1 MLDTMTLTKVVGS
14 LCGALLVFLLGNWVA
29 EEVYHMGGIRAK
41 KSRNHTELFFKNL
54 KVPISIKNNKNFEIK
69 IRTLAKQ
76 KWGVESEEFG
86 EHAKQGFYTEQVGE
100 YLSML
105 SDIVYKIDNEIE
117 YDLNKIDRNEIPKLR
132 RDLGIVF
139 QDFQLLS
146 DRTVNENLKF
156 VLKATGWTKKEEISK
171 RINDV
176 LASVHLE
183 NYNNK
188 MPHELSGGEKQ
199 RAAIARSLLNNPKVI
214 LADEPTG
221 SLDPKKSE
229 KIIELL
235 KEINEKG
242 TTVVIATHDYEIIK
256 KFNARIIK
264 CSEKKL
270 QEIGYHIKTSILD
283 TNKITNIPQHRERIY
298 IVGFRD
304 KEKYDKFNFDFVE
317 QEPGKICDMLEE
329 NVNDKYYYTNRF
341 KVFKEIEKGITKNIS
356 ENVLYQY
363 TCLIK

>member
-1 MLDTMTLTKVVGS
+1 MNKPIILLEGVNLYQDERLLFDNINLSINKGDFIYLVGETGSGKSS
-14 LCGALLVFLLGNWVA
+14 LV
-29 EEVYHMGGIRAK
+29 
-41 KSRNHTELFFKNL
+41 KSLYA
-54 KVPISIKNNKNFEIK
+54 EIK
-69 IRTLAKQ
+69 ISA
-76 KWGVESEEFG
+76 GNIFV
-86 EHAKQGFYTEQVGE
+86 A
-100 YLSML
+100 
-105 SDIVYKIDNEIE
+105 N
-117 YDLNKIDRNEIPKLR
+117 YDLNKIDRKEIPKFR

-176 LASVHLE
+176 LTSVHLE

-270 QEIGYHIKTSILD
+270 QEISIDELWA
-283 TNKITNIPQHRERIY
+283 H
-298 IVGFRD
+298 
-304 KEKYDKFNFDFVE
+304 
-317 QEPGKICDMLEE
+317 L
-329 NVNDKYYYTNRF
+329 
-341 KVFKEIEKGITKNIS
+341 
-356 ENVLYQY
+356 
-363 TCLIK
+363 

>member
-1 MLDTMTLTKVVGS
+1 MIKPIILLERVNLYQDERLLFDNINLSINKGDFIYLVGETGSGKSS
-14 LCGALLVFLLGNWVA
+14 LV
-29 EEVYHMGGIRAK
+29 
-41 KSRNHTELFFKNL
+41 KSLYA
-54 KVPISIKNNKNFEIK
+54 EIK
-69 IRTLAKQ
+69 ISA
-76 KWGVESEEFG
+76 GNIFV
-86 EHAKQGFYTEQVGE
+86 A
-100 YLSML
+100 
-105 SDIVYKIDNEIE
+105 N

-270 QEIGYHIKTSILD
+270 QEISIDEL
-283 TNKITNIPQHRERIY
+283 
-298 IVGFRD
+298 
-304 KEKYDKFNFDFVE
+304 
-317 QEPGKICDMLEE
+317 
-329 NVNDKYYYTNRF
+329 
-341 KVFKEIEKGITKNIS
+341 
-356 ENVLYQY
+356 
-363 TCLIK
+363 

>member
-1 MLDTMTLTKVVGS
+1 MNKPIILLEGVNLYQDERLLFDNINLSINKGDFIYLVGETGSGKSS
-14 LCGALLVFLLGNWVA
+14 LV
-29 EEVYHMGGIRAK
+29 
-41 KSRNHTELFFKNL
+41 KSLYA
-54 KVPISIKNNKNFEIK
+54 EIK
-69 IRTLAKQ
+69 ISA
-76 KWGVESEEFG
+76 GNIFV
-86 EHAKQGFYTEQVGE
+86 A
-100 YLSML
+100 
-105 SDIVYKIDNEIE
+105 N

-256 KFNARIIK
+256 KINARIIK
-264 CSEKKL
+264 CSEKK
-270 QEIGYHIKTSILD
+270 
-283 TNKITNIPQHRERIY
+283 
-298 IVGFRD
+298 
-304 KEKYDKFNFDFVE
+304 
-317 QEPGKICDMLEE
+317 
-329 NVNDKYYYTNRF
+329 
-341 KVFKEIEKGITKNIS
+341 
-356 ENVLYQY
+356 
-363 TCLIK
+363 

>member
-1 MLDTMTLTKVVGS
+1 MGKFTNTFQKMNKPIILLEGVNLYQDERLLFDNINLSINKGDFIYLVGETGSGKSS
-14 LCGALLVFLLGNWVA
+14 LV
-29 EEVYHMGGIRAK
+29 
-41 KSRNHTELFFKNL
+41 KSLYA
-54 KVPISIKNNKNFEIK
+54 EIK
-69 IRTLAKQ
+69 ISA
-76 KWGVESEEFG
+76 GNIFV
-86 EHAKQGFYTEQVGE
+86 A
-100 YLSML
+100 
-105 SDIVYKIDNEIE
+105 N

-176 LASVHLE
+176 LTSVHLE

-270 QEIGYHIKTSILD
+270 QEISIDEL
-283 TNKITNIPQHRERIY
+283 
-298 IVGFRD
+298 
-304 KEKYDKFNFDFVE
+304 
-317 QEPGKICDMLEE
+317 
-329 NVNDKYYYTNRF
+329 
-341 KVFKEIEKGITKNIS
+341 
-356 ENVLYQY
+356 
-363 TCLIK
+363 

>member
-1 MLDTMTLTKVVGS
+1 MNKPIILLEGINLYQDERLLFDNINLSINKGDFIYLVGETGSGKSS
-14 LCGALLVFLLGNWVA
+14 LV
-29 EEVYHMGGIRAK
+29 
-41 KSRNHTELFFKNL
+41 KSLYA
-54 KVPISIKNNKNFEIK
+54 EIK
-69 IRTLAKQ
+69 ISA
-76 KWGVESEEFG
+76 GNIFV
-86 EHAKQGFYTEQVGE
+86 A
-100 YLSML
+100 
-105 SDIVYKIDNEIE
+105 N

-156 VLKATGWTKKEEISK
+156 VLKATGWTKKEDMSK

-264 CSEKKL
+264 CSEKKIR
-270 QEIGYHIKTSILD
+270 EISIDEL
-283 TNKITNIPQHRERIY
+283 
-298 IVGFRD
+298 
-304 KEKYDKFNFDFVE
+304 
-317 QEPGKICDMLEE
+317 
-329 NVNDKYYYTNRF
+329 
-341 KVFKEIEKGITKNIS
+341 
-356 ENVLYQY
+356 
-363 TCLIK
+363 

>member
-1 MLDTMTLTKVVGS
+1 MNKPIILLEGVNLYQDESLLFDNINLSINKGDFIYLVGETGSGKSS
-14 LCGALLVFLLGNWVA
+14 LV
-29 EEVYHMGGIRAK
+29 
-41 KSRNHTELFFKNL
+41 KSLYA
-54 KVPISIKNNKNFEIK
+54 EIK
-69 IRTLAKQ
+69 ISA
-76 KWGVESEEFG
+76 GNIFV
-86 EHAKQGFYTEQVGE
+86 ANY
-100 YLSML
+100 
-105 SDIVYKIDNEIE
+105 N
-117 YDLNKIDRNEIPKLR
+117 LNKIDRNEIPKLR

-146 DRTVNENLKF
+146 DRTINENLKF

-199 RAAIARSLLNNPKVI
+199 RASIARSLLNNPKVI

-270 QEIGYHIKTSILD
+270 QEISIDEL
-283 TNKITNIPQHRERIY
+283 
-298 IVGFRD
+298 
-304 KEKYDKFNFDFVE
+304 
-317 QEPGKICDMLEE
+317 
-329 NVNDKYYYTNRF
+329 
-341 KVFKEIEKGITKNIS
+341 
-356 ENVLYQY
+356 
-363 TCLIK
+363 

>member
-1 MLDTMTLTKVVGS
+1 MEKFTNTFQKMNKPIILLEGVNLYQDERLLFDNINLSINKGDFIYLVGETGSGKSS
-14 LCGALLVFLLGNWVA
+14 LV
-29 EEVYHMGGIRAK
+29 
-41 KSRNHTELFFKNL
+41 KSLYA
-54 KVPISIKNNKNFEIK
+54 EIK
-69 IRTLAKQ
+69 ISA
-76 KWGVESEEFG
+76 GNIFV
-86 EHAKQGFYTEQVGE
+86 A
-100 YLSML
+100 
-105 SDIVYKIDNEIE
+105 N

-270 QEIGYHIKTSILD
+270 QEISIDEL
-283 TNKITNIPQHRERIY
+283 
-298 IVGFRD
+298 
-304 KEKYDKFNFDFVE
+304 
-317 QEPGKICDMLEE
+317 
-329 NVNDKYYYTNRF
+329 
-341 KVFKEIEKGITKNIS
+341 
-356 ENVLYQY
+356 
-363 TCLIK
+363 

>member
-1 MLDTMTLTKVVGS
+1 MEKFTNTFQKMNKPIILLEGVNLYQDERLLFDNINLSINKGDFIYLVGETGSGKSS
-14 LCGALLVFLLGNWVA
+14 LV
-29 EEVYHMGGIRAK
+29 
-41 KSRNHTELFFKNL
+41 KSLYA
-54 KVPISIKNNKNFEIK
+54 EIK
-69 IRTLAKQ
+69 ISA
-76 KWGVESEEFG
+76 GNIFV
-86 EHAKQGFYTEQVGE
+86 A
-100 YLSML
+100 
-105 SDIVYKIDNEIE
+105 N

-146 DRTVNENLKF
+146 DRNINENLKF

-270 QEIGYHIKTSILD
+270 QEISIDEL
-283 TNKITNIPQHRERIY
+283 
-298 IVGFRD
+298 
-304 KEKYDKFNFDFVE
+304 
-317 QEPGKICDMLEE
+317 
-329 NVNDKYYYTNRF
+329 
-341 KVFKEIEKGITKNIS
+341 
-356 ENVLYQY
+356 
-363 TCLIK
+363 

>member
-1 MLDTMTLTKVVGS
+1 MEKFTNTFQKMNKPIILLEGVNLYQDERLLFDNINLSINKGDFIYLVGETGSGKSS
-14 LCGALLVFLLGNWVA
+14 LV
-29 EEVYHMGGIRAK
+29 
-41 KSRNHTELFFKNL
+41 KSLYA
-54 KVPISIKNNKNFEIK
+54 EIK
-69 IRTLAKQ
+69 ISA
-76 KWGVESEEFG
+76 GNIFV
-86 EHAKQGFYTEQVGE
+86 A
-100 YLSML
+100 
-105 SDIVYKIDNEIE
+105 N

-270 QEIGYHIKTSILD
+270 QEISIDELWA
-283 TNKITNIPQHRERIY
+283 H
-298 IVGFRD
+298 
-304 KEKYDKFNFDFVE
+304 
-317 QEPGKICDMLEE
+317 L
-329 NVNDKYYYTNRF
+329 
-341 KVFKEIEKGITKNIS
+341 
-356 ENVLYQY
+356 
-363 TCLIK
+363 

>member
-1 MLDTMTLTKVVGS
+1 MEKFTNTFQKMNKPIILLEGVNLYQDERLLFDNINLSINKGDFIYIVGETGSGKSS
-14 LCGALLVFLLGNWVA
+14 LV
-29 EEVYHMGGIRAK
+29 
-41 KSRNHTELFFKNL
+41 KSLYA
-54 KVPISIKNNKNFEIK
+54 EIK
-69 IRTLAKQ
+69 ISA
-76 KWGVESEEFG
+76 GNIFV
-86 EHAKQGFYTEQVGE
+86 ANY
-100 YLSML
+100 
-105 SDIVYKIDNEIE
+105 N
-117 YDLNKIDRNEIPKLR
+117 LNKIDRNEIPKLR

-156 VLKATGWTKKEEISK
+156 ILKATGWTKKEEISK

-270 QEIGYHIKTSILD
+270 QEISIDEL
-283 TNKITNIPQHRERIY
+283 
-298 IVGFRD
+298 
-304 KEKYDKFNFDFVE
+304 
-317 QEPGKICDMLEE
+317 
-329 NVNDKYYYTNRF
+329 
-341 KVFKEIEKGITKNIS
+341 
-356 ENVLYQY
+356 
-363 TCLIK
+363 

>member
-1 MLDTMTLTKVVGS
+1 MNKPIILLEGVNLYQDERLLFDNINLSINKGDFIYLVGETGSGKSS
-14 LCGALLVFLLGNWVA
+14 LV
-29 EEVYHMGGIRAK
+29 
-41 KSRNHTELFFKNL
+41 KSLYA
-54 KVPISIKNNKNFEIK
+54 EIK
-69 IRTLAKQ
+69 ISA
-76 KWGVESEEFG
+76 GNIFV
-86 EHAKQGFYTEQVGE
+86 A
-100 YLSML
+100 
-105 SDIVYKIDNEIE
+105 N

-235 KEINEKG
+235 KEINKKG

-270 QEIGYHIKTSILD
+270 QEISIDEL
-283 TNKITNIPQHRERIY
+283 
-298 IVGFRD
+298 
-304 KEKYDKFNFDFVE
+304 
-317 QEPGKICDMLEE
+317 
-329 NVNDKYYYTNRF
+329 
-341 KVFKEIEKGITKNIS
+341 
-356 ENVLYQY
+356 
-363 TCLIK
+363 

>member
-1 MLDTMTLTKVVGS
+1 MEKFTNTFQKMNKPIILLEGVNLYQDERLLFDNINLSINKGDFIYLVGETGSGKSS
-14 LCGALLVFLLGNWVA
+14 LV
-29 EEVYHMGGIRAK
+29 
-41 KSRNHTELFFKNL
+41 KSLYA
-54 KVPISIKNNKNFEIK
+54 EIK
-69 IRTLAKQ
+69 ISA
-76 KWGVESEEFG
+76 GNIFV
-86 EHAKQGFYTEQVGE
+86 A
-100 YLSML
+100 
-105 SDIVYKIDNEIE
+105 N

-235 KEINEKG
+235 KEINVKG

-270 QEIGYHIKTSILD
+270 QEISIDEL
-283 TNKITNIPQHRERIY
+283 
-298 IVGFRD
+298 
-304 KEKYDKFNFDFVE
+304 
-317 QEPGKICDMLEE
+317 
-329 NVNDKYYYTNRF
+329 
-341 KVFKEIEKGITKNIS
+341 
-356 ENVLYQY
+356 
-363 TCLIK
+363 

>member
-1 MLDTMTLTKVVGS
+1 MEKFTNTFQKMNKPIILLEGVNLYQDERLLFDNINLSINKGDFIYLVGETGSGKSS
-14 LCGALLVFLLGNWVA
+14 LV
-29 EEVYHMGGIRAK
+29 
-41 KSRNHTELFFKNL
+41 KSLYA
-54 KVPISIKNNKNFEIK
+54 EIK
-69 IRTLAKQ
+69 ISA
-76 KWGVESEEFG
+76 GNIFV
-86 EHAKQGFYTEQVGE
+86 A
-100 YLSML
+100 
-105 SDIVYKIDNEIE
+105 N

-188 MPHELSGGEKQ
+188 KPHELSGGEKQ

-270 QEIGYHIKTSILD
+270 QEISIDEL
-283 TNKITNIPQHRERIY
+283 
-298 IVGFRD
+298 
-304 KEKYDKFNFDFVE
+304 
-317 QEPGKICDMLEE
+317 
-329 NVNDKYYYTNRF
+329 
-341 KVFKEIEKGITKNIS
+341 
-356 ENVLYQY
+356 
-363 TCLIK
+363 

>member
-1 MLDTMTLTKVVGS
+1 MKTFHLEKFTNTFQKMNKPIILLEGVNLYQDERLLFDNINLSINKGDFIYLVGETGSGKSS
-14 LCGALLVFLLGNWVA
+14 LV
-29 EEVYHMGGIRAK
+29 
-41 KSRNHTELFFKNL
+41 KSLYA
-54 KVPISIKNNKNFEIK
+54 EIK
-69 IRTLAKQ
+69 ISA
-76 KWGVESEEFG
+76 GNIFV
-86 EHAKQGFYTEQVGE
+86 A
-100 YLSML
+100 
-105 SDIVYKIDNEIE
+105 N

-270 QEIGYHIKTSILD
+270 QEISIDEL
-283 TNKITNIPQHRERIY
+283 
-298 IVGFRD
+298 
-304 KEKYDKFNFDFVE
+304 
-317 QEPGKICDMLEE
+317 
-329 NVNDKYYYTNRF
+329 
-341 KVFKEIEKGITKNIS
+341 
-356 ENVLYQY
+356 
-363 TCLIK
+363 

>member
-1 MLDTMTLTKVVGS
+1 MNKPIILLEGVNVYQDECLLFDNINLSINKGDFIYLVGETGSGKSS
-14 LCGALLVFLLGNWVA
+14 LV
-29 EEVYHMGGIRAK
+29 
-41 KSRNHTELFFKNL
+41 KSLYA
-54 KVPISIKNNKNFEIK
+54 EIK
-69 IRTLAKQ
+69 ISA
-76 KWGVESEEFG
+76 GNIFV
-86 EHAKQGFYTEQVGE
+86 A
-100 YLSML
+100 
-105 SDIVYKIDNEIE
+105 N

-146 DRTVNENLKF
+146 DRTINENLKF

-270 QEIGYHIKTSILD
+270 QEISIDEL
-283 TNKITNIPQHRERIY
+283 
-298 IVGFRD
+298 
-304 KEKYDKFNFDFVE
+304 
-317 QEPGKICDMLEE
+317 
-329 NVNDKYYYTNRF
+329 
-341 KVFKEIEKGITKNIS
+341 
-356 ENVLYQY
+356 
-363 TCLIK
+363 

>member
-1 MLDTMTLTKVVGS
+1 MEKFTNTFQKMNKPIILLEGVNLYQDERLLFDNINLSINKGDFIYLVGETGSGKSS
-14 LCGALLVFLLGNWVA
+14 LV
-29 EEVYHMGGIRAK
+29 
-41 KSRNHTELFFKNL
+41 KSLYA
-54 KVPISIKNNKNFEIK
+54 EIK
-69 IRTLAKQ
+69 ISA
-76 KWGVESEEFG
+76 GNIFV
-86 EHAKQGFYTEQVGE
+86 A
-100 YLSML
+100 
-105 SDIVYKIDNEIE
+105 N

-132 RDLGIVF
+132 RELGIVF

-146 DRTVNENLKF
+146 DRTVSENLKF

-264 CSEKKL
+264 CYEKKL
-270 QEIGYHIKTSILD
+270 QEISIDEL
-283 TNKITNIPQHRERIY
+283 
-298 IVGFRD
+298 
-304 KEKYDKFNFDFVE
+304 
-317 QEPGKICDMLEE
+317 
-329 NVNDKYYYTNRF
+329 
-341 KVFKEIEKGITKNIS
+341 
-356 ENVLYQY
+356 
-363 TCLIK
+363 

>member
-1 MLDTMTLTKVVGS
+1 MNKPIILLEGVNLYQDERLLFDNINLSINKGDFIYLVGETGSGKSS
-14 LCGALLVFLLGNWVA
+14 LV
-29 EEVYHMGGIRAK
+29 
-41 KSRNHTELFFKNL
+41 KSLYA
-54 KVPISIKNNKNFEIK
+54 EIK
-69 IRTLAKQ
+69 ISA
-76 KWGVESEEFG
+76 GNIFV
-86 EHAKQGFYTEQVGE
+86 A
-100 YLSML
+100 
-105 SDIVYKIDNEIE
+105 N
-117 YDLNKIDRNEIPKLR
+117 YDLNKIDRNKIPKLR

-156 VLKATGWTKKEEISK
+156 VLKATGWTKKEEISN

-256 KFNARIIK
+256 KYNARIIK

-270 QEIGYHIKTSILD
+270 QEISIDELWA
-283 TNKITNIPQHRERIY
+283 H
-298 IVGFRD
+298 
-304 KEKYDKFNFDFVE
+304 
-317 QEPGKICDMLEE
+317 L
-329 NVNDKYYYTNRF
+329 
-341 KVFKEIEKGITKNIS
+341 
-356 ENVLYQY
+356 
-363 TCLIK
+363 

>member
-1 MLDTMTLTKVVGS
+1 MEKFTNTFQKMNKPIILLEGVNLYQDERLLFDNINLSINKGDFIYLVGETGSGKSS
-14 LCGALLVFLLGNWVA
+14 LV
-29 EEVYHMGGIRAK
+29 
-41 KSRNHTELFFKNL
+41 KSLYA
-54 KVPISIKNNKNFEIK
+54 EIK
-69 IRTLAKQ
+69 ISA
-76 KWGVESEEFG
+76 GNIFV
-86 EHAKQGFYTEQVGE
+86 A
-100 YLSML
+100 
-105 SDIVYKIDNEIE
+105 N

-171 RINDV
+171 KINDV

-270 QEIGYHIKTSILD
+270 QEISIDEL
-283 TNKITNIPQHRERIY
+283 
-298 IVGFRD
+298 
-304 KEKYDKFNFDFVE
+304 
-317 QEPGKICDMLEE
+317 
-329 NVNDKYYYTNRF
+329 
-341 KVFKEIEKGITKNIS
+341 
-356 ENVLYQY
+356 
-363 TCLIK
+363 

>member
-1 MLDTMTLTKVVGS
+1 MNKPIILLEGVNLYQDERLLFDNINLSINKGDFIYLVGETGSGKSS
-14 LCGALLVFLLGNWVA
+14 LV
-29 EEVYHMGGIRAK
+29 
-41 KSRNHTELFFKNL
+41 KSLYA
-54 KVPISIKNNKNFEIK
+54 EIK
-69 IRTLAKQ
+69 ISA
-76 KWGVESEEFG
+76 GNIFVANF
-86 EHAKQGFYTEQVGE
+86 
-100 YLSML
+100 
-105 SDIVYKIDNEIE
+105 
-117 YDLNKIDRNEIPKLR
+117 DLNKIDRKEIPKLR

-235 KEINEKG
+235 KEINVKG

-270 QEIGYHIKTSILD
+270 QEISIDEL
-283 TNKITNIPQHRERIY
+283 
-298 IVGFRD
+298 
-304 KEKYDKFNFDFVE
+304 
-317 QEPGKICDMLEE
+317 
-329 NVNDKYYYTNRF
+329 
-341 KVFKEIEKGITKNIS
+341 
-356 ENVLYQY
+356 
-363 TCLIK
+363 

>member
-1 MLDTMTLTKVVGS
+1 MEKFTNTFQKMNKPIILLEGVNLYQDERLLFDNINLSINKGDFIYLVCVTGS
-14 LCGALLVFLLGNWVA
+14 WKSSLV
-29 EEVYHMGGIRAK
+29 
-41 KSRNHTELFFKNL
+41 KSLYA
-54 KVPISIKNNKNFEIK
+54 EIK
-69 IRTLAKQ
+69 ISA
-76 KWGVESEEFG
+76 WNIFV
-86 EHAKQGFYTEQVGE
+86 A
-100 YLSML
+100 
-105 SDIVYKIDNEIE
+105 N

-270 QEIGYHIKTSILD
+270 QEISIDELWA
-283 TNKITNIPQHRERIY
+283 H
-298 IVGFRD
+298 
-304 KEKYDKFNFDFVE
+304 
-317 QEPGKICDMLEE
+317 L
-329 NVNDKYYYTNRF
+329 
-341 KVFKEIEKGITKNIS
+341 
-356 ENVLYQY
+356 
-363 TCLIK
+363 